1 MEKLNCIKTKYFVIA
16 GLLVVCGGF
25 LPCLLLGKGGVYIA
39 HDQLDG
45 EIFSYIFHARHLFDN
60 SRVYP
65 ELMNGIGKEG
75 LQMAAPLMVLLFCL
89 LPPMQALFTA
99 GVLIAAVGFCGMF
112 ACINR
117 ITGNKV
123 IAFVV
128 GGIFAYTPFYTVY
141 GLSVMG
147 IPMLLY
153 AFYGLYRREHRGRN
167 MGLTAFY
174 GAMSSPVLVGFA
186 CLGILSAAFVV
197 LLLQKKGG
205 RRREMLWFA
214 AGFFLLSGIYLVCN
228 LSLFV
233 QVLGGGVAGFV
244 SHKEEIVVNAVPV
257 QDTVRELLTDGA
269 MHARGMQKFM
279 LVPIGLAVLCGA
291 VLYKK
296 LTDKEKRVWQ
306 VLTGGVCLIFLL
318 ILFSAMY
325 KAEWA
330 AEIRNRVGGM
340 IKYTQFDRVYWLLP
354 AFWYIVFGAAL
365 FLLWALIARRN
376 RVAAVLAAGCFV
388 LITGGYVLWNSS
400 FKANMR
406 QLIKPANSNAVTW
419 ERFYNE
425 EVYAAIDAYIGRD
438 KETYRCLSLGVDP
451 AAALYN
457 GFFCLDGYSNNYDVN
472 YKHQF
477 RKIMEDEL
485 AKSEYLRGYFDNWGN
500 RCYLFAAQLAGNH
513 YIGKNSGLVL
523 EDFSMDV
530 NQAKEMGCEYLFS
543 GLEILNAEKIGL
555 EFLDCFETENSY
567 YKIWLYRL
575 K

>member
-1 MEKLNCIKTKYFVIA
+1 MEKINCIKTKYFVIA
-16 GLLVVCGGF
+16 GLLIVCGGF

-45 EIFSYIFHARHLFDN
+45 EIFSYIFHARHLFDG
-60 SRVYP
+60 SKVYP

-75 LQMAAPLMVLLFCL
+75 LQMAAPLMVVLFCL
-89 LPPMQALFTA
+89 LPPMQALFAA
-99 GVLIAAVGFCGMF
+99 GVLIAVTGFCGMF
-112 ACINR
+112 ACIYR
-117 ITGNKV
+117 ITENKV

-153 AFYGLYRREHRGRN
+153 AFYGLYRREHIGRN
-167 MGLTAFY
+167 MGLAAFY
-174 GAMSSPVLVGFA
+174 GAMSSLVLVGFA
-186 CLGILSAAFVV
+186 CLGVLTVAFVV
-197 LLLQKKGG
+197 LFLQKKSG

-214 AGFFLLSGIYLVCN
+214 AGICLLSGIYLICN
-228 LSLFV
+228 ASLLV
-233 QVLGGGVAGFV
+233 QVLGGGATGFV
-244 SHKEEIVVNAVPV
+244 SHKEEIVVNAVPMR
-257 QDTVRELLTDGA
+257 DTVRELLTDGA
-269 MHARGMQKFM
+269 MHARGLQKYM
-279 LVPIGLAVLCGA
+279 LLPIGLAVLCGA
-291 VLYKK
+291 VFYQR

-306 VLTGGVCLIFLL
+306 VLTGGVCLIFFL
-318 ILFSAMY
+318 ILFSAVY
-325 KAEWA
+325 KSEWA
-330 AEIRNRVGGM
+330 AEIRNRAGGM

-354 AFWYIVFGAAL
+354 ALWYLVFGAAL
-365 FLLWALIARRN
+365 FLLWALLQRWN
-376 RVAAVLAAGCFV
+376 RVAAVLVAGCFAA
-388 LITGGYVLWNSS
+388 ITGCHVLWNSS

-406 QLIKPANSNAVTW
+406 QLIKPADSNAVTW

-438 KETYRCLSLGVDP
+438 KEVYRCLSLGVDP
-451 AAALYN
+451 AAALYS

-477 RKIMEDEL
+477 RKIMEEEL

-523 EDFSMDV
+523 EDFSMNV

-543 GLEILNAEKIGL
+543 GLEILNAEEMGL
-555 EFLDCFETENSY
+555 EFLNCFETENSY